1 MLEFNK
7 KLVVTGAE
15 QKIRKDGTAYT
26 LVHVMGENGA
36 TFACVYKGDINR
48 IMSLTK
54 MKEYDMNEV
63 SVQGI
68 IDLYFIDEND
78 KVVLLDYKTDIIKD
92 ENILIDRYKIQLD
105 IYQKALEI
113 GLNRKIDEI
122 YIYSICLNKLIN
134 L

>member
-36 TFACVYKGDINR
+36 TFACVYKGDINK

-54 MKEYDMNEV
+54 MEQYDITFELALGQYTRL
-63 SVQGI
+63 S
-68 IDLYFIDEND
+68 
-78 KVVLLDYKTDIIKD
+78 IK
-92 ENILIDRYKIQLD
+92 NI
-105 IYQKALEI
+105 
-113 GLNRKIDEI
+113 G
-122 YIYSICLNKLIN
+122 
-134 L
+134 